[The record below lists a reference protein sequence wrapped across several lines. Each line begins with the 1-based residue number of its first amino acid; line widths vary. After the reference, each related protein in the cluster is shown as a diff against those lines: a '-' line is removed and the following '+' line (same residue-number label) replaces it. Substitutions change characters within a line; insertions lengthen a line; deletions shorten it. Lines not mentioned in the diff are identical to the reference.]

1 MEEHSE
7 HLAVRVP
14 GAPVFC
20 QDFRIRSNMVVR
32 DKIGNSLIIDEDA
45 DTGAPFSAEE
55 QQDIEEELQ
64 VEITVSEAQLSLL
77 AGRKMRT

>member
-1 MEEHSE
+1 
-7 HLAVRVP
+7 
-14 GAPVFC
+14 
-20 QDFRIRSNMVVR
+20 MVVR
-32 DKIGNSLIIDEDA
+32 DTIGHSLMIDGDA

-64 VEITVSEAQLSLL
+64 VELTISEAQLSLQ

>member
-14 GAPVFC
+14 GAPVLC

-32 DKIGNSLIIDEDA
+32 DTIGNSLITDEDA

-64 VEITVSEAQLSLL
+64 VESTISEAHLSLQ
-77 AGRKMRT
+77 AERKMRS

>member
-1 MEEHSE
+1 MEVHSE

-20 QDFRIRSNMVVR
+20 QDFRICSNMVVR
-32 DKIGNSLIIDEDA
+32 DTIGNSLIIDGDA

-64 VEITVSEAQLSLL
+64 VQFTISEAQSSLQ
-77 AGRKMRT
+77 AG